1 MVFQRLV
8 AFRDP
13 LEVRVVHR
21 HFLLEDKQE
30 VRLPGAFETPSDL
43 VPRGMNARVTQGGK
57 RLRVTFAREDRAD
70 NALSSPPAQVTN
82 DIGEL
87 DVHLGQHLLHALDA
101 RADGLHVTTTLAPI
115 RTHDTDVGRGV
126 EGIPQEPVRVQ
137 LQ

>member
-1 MVFQRLV
+1 VGWLSVRRCVRDGLVGEGLEMVFQRLV

-70 NALSSPPAQVTN
+70 NALSGPPAQVTD

-87 DVHLGQHLLHALDA
+87 DVRLGQHFL
-101 RADGLHVTTTLAPI
+101 RAWMHVLTACT
-115 RTHDTDVGRGV
+115 
-126 EGIPQEPVRVQ
+126 
-137 LQ
+137 